1 MHVTPTIKERCSTHV
16 SGSGTRLN
24 HGDFV
29 GVADGGE
36 AVRDDDGGAARGKAL
51 QRALHEALADSVQR
65 AGGLVQQQ
73 QAGVLEQRARNCNA
87 LLLPA
92 AELHALLAHL
102 HQIEWVMSLMVHKIL
117 PARGDVRRFS
127 LGPTFVLTATDVFH
141 TLSHAITDK

>member
-1 MHVTPTIKERCSTHV
+1 MHVL
-16 SGSGTRLN
+16 GSGTRLN
-24 HGDFV
+24 HGDLV

-51 QRALHEALADSVQR
+51 QRALHEALADSVQG

-73 QAGVLEQRARNCNA
+73 QAGVLEQCSCNCNA

-102 HQIEWVMSLMVHKIL
+102 QQDRVVDVA
-117 PARGDVRRFS
+117 PAPQDCSDKGR
-127 LGPTFVLTATDVFH
+127 PEH
-141 TLSHAITDK
+141 TLTEPPRMR